1 MIRRS
6 SQVADE
12 PGCSERERAEGFPT
26 ENRGWLTPDPLFSVS
41 GVIEEREFRGWWWLP
56 ERPADRLPG
65 TLFVSRGEAELDLT
79 GDFGREVI
87 AESDGEIEMSFGLA
101 GQARILGIDREGE
114 AMTSEGHLSVSYSQ
128 HSAGVTI
135 AKYRR
140 RITLVGRHFAS
151 GERIRFDE
159 IAVRASDLTAWT
171 QTRIIET
178 KLKHRKRGQGY
189 VWGDASARSK
199 SLPDI
204 DIALARGERA
214 FIRYGAKFKGIDT
227 WGQGSEHAELTQ
239 DTSFHFRFTRPR
251 DLDYIFERVGDLRN
265 FLSLAV
271 GRPVAILGVTGYSDD
286 FADERI
292 KLSHPIEI
300 IWAIP
305 HNPDPP
311 EKSRDPHDMLF
322 ALPAVQPEIS
332 KVMRSWLAKQ
342 KRLEPV
348 FNLFF
353 GLLYNRNIELDVRF
367 LLYAQALETYGY
379 RRGRKPVERPFR
391 DQAKAVLATCARAS
405 RKVVGDDWDAFTAH
419 LKVTRD
425 FYTHYNPAKEKKAAK
440 GVGLFLL
447 TIQLRTLIEMALLR
461 ELGFKQ
467 SEVDAILAR
476 ARRYEQINRLKS
488 DIGDA

>member
-1 MIRRS
+1 
-6 SQVADE
+6 VD
-12 PGCSERERAEGFPT
+12 
-26 ENRGWLTPDPLFSVS
+26 
-41 GVIEEREFRGWWWLP
+41 
-56 ERPADRLPG
+56 
-65 TLFVSRGEAELDLT
+65 RGEAELDLT
-79 GDFGREVI
+79 GHFGHEVI
-87 AESDGEIEMSFGLA
+87 AVSSSEITMSASLA
-101 GQARILGIDREGE
+101 AQPRVLGVDREGE
-114 AMTSEGHLSVSYSQ
+114 LVTSEGHLSASYRQ
-128 HSAGVTI
+128 HSGGVTI
-135 AKYRR
+135 SIYGR
-140 RITLVGRHFAS
+140 RITLVGRHFDS
-151 GERIRFDE
+151 GEKIRFDE
-159 IAVRASDLTAWT
+159 IAIRASDLTAWT

-178 KLKHRKRGQGY
+178 KLRHRKRGRGY

-214 FIRYGAKFKGIDT
+214 FIRYGASFKGIDV
-227 WGQGSEHAELTQ
+227 WGQGSEHAELIQ
-239 DTSFHFRFTRPR
+239 DTTFHFRFARPR

-271 GRPVAILGVTGYSDD
+271 GRPVAILGVTGYSED
-286 FADERI
+286 FADERT
-292 KLSHPIEI
+292 KLLHPVEI
-300 IWAIP
+300 IWAVP

-311 EKSRDPHDMLF
+311 EKPRDPHDMLF
-322 ALPAVQPEIS
+322 TLPAIDPEIS

-379 RRGRKPVERPFR
+379 RRGRKPVQRSFR
-391 DQAKAVLATCARAS
+391 DQAKAVLAVCTMAS
-405 RKVVGDDWDAFTAH
+405 RKIVGDDADEFTAH

-447 TIQLRTLIEMALLR
+447 TVQLRTLIEMALLR

-467 SEVDAILAR
+467 REVDAILAR

-488 DIGDA
+488 DTG